1 MDTLVQFKQLPIVPN
16 SAIDVSLPN
25 TVIPSCGHVSAA
37 TFIAVLA
44 NFLNFLSKK
53 AGMPVHMV
61 HLPNYIELTSSLKKF
76 MSFSDN
82 NDVSI
87 KCLLEEKDNGTDITP
102 CLNFYTCNIRV
113 LFNFN
118 SFGVQFCE
126 KNTYRSYHY
135 GDPEDVNALV
145 NYIVCKSSSRVL
157 HLNILPTI
165 PEAI

>member
-1 MDTLVQFKQLPIVPN
+1 MDTMVQFKQPPIVLN
-16 SAIDVSLPN
+16 NAIVVSLSN
-25 TVIPSCGHVSAA
+25 TVIPSCGHVYAA

-44 NFLNFLSKK
+44 NFLNFLSEK
-53 AGMPVHMV
+53 AGMPV
-61 HLPNYIELTSSLKKF
+61 LLTLSPNYIKLTSLLKKF

-87 KCLLEEKDNGTDITP
+87 KCLLEETLNGTDLTP

-157 HLNILPTI
+157 HLKILPTI
-165 PEAI
+165 HEAI